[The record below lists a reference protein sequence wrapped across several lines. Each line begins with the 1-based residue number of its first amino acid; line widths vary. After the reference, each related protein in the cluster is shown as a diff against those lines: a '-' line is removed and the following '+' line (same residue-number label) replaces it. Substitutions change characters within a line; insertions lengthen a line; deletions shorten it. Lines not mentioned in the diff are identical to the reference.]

1 MPVLQGNNS
10 TVKPGTETQSGVVRL
25 ATAQETLDGTSTT
38 IASTPAGVSLAIG
51 AVVADAPTSL
61 DTLEELAQ
69 ALNND
74 PSFGVTTLARLDALE
89 AGGSVD
95 IQALQDEL
103 DDTQVGAGLG
113 VDGSYSADPTT
124 VFIYQATSLKNAD
137 KKLDTQLSLVSSAVQ
152 TQGGILS
159 SVQSDLTS
167 LDNQVSTLD
176 ASVST
181 LTSDV
186 ADVVSDVSTLS
197 AIVSA
202 HGDTI
207 SEHTSDIASLESS
220 LATIS
225 TNTSANSNAIA
236 LLDQALSQE
245 IQDRQSAVSVV
256 SGNLMDEI
264 TNREQADQALQTSI
278 NTKASSSDLTALT
291 SRVTIAESDID
302 TLQADVLGLTA
313 GVDLRALETDLQ
325 NEINARVSA
334 DQSLQ
339 ASVTDLNSHHLH
351 SNSYYANDGLVD
363 IQTQVDAIGTSQGK
377 VIYASSGSYG
387 GSTLTLSDKANLAI
401 VAPKVGNTIC
411 ELAGGRGLTIDGT
424 SERIRVANLQ
434 IEGAVTISG
443 TKGRHIFSD
452 CDILGGVSISNVTD
466 STSTFI
472 VFQDCEFS
480 SQNITISNLTNC
492 TVYFNRCN
500 FTNVRV
506 LPTSVASPFL
516 IILSECAGL
525 NSLQTNLLSGV
536 AIVGRTGYSSGTVK
550 VFSTSS
556 NFISALGVETSF
568 TGSYSELRDK
578 PSLVTASTQ
587 LSDSSSLLR
596 TSDKGVAGGVA
607 ELDANGLIPN
617 HHIPPLALSKPYVVN
632 TIADRDALTG
642 INTGDVAIVTSDSTP
657 SNNGNY
663 IYDDTIPSWI
673 ALYNPTA
680 PVNSVN
686 GQTGTITLYTGDI
699 AEGQGAQGES
709 SKLYFTD
716 SRALSASVTSSINT
730 DDKAPTTQVVKTYV
744 TGITDPLDTRL
755 DSVESNIT
763 TFATTT
769 YVDNGL
775 SAKLNASS
783 YTASDVFNKVLSLDG
798 SGSGLEADLLDGFHA
813 SSFVQTTGT
822 QSIAGVKTFS
832 DAPIVPDQSASD
844 NSTKSAN
851 TKYVDS
857 AIASVQANIGASG
870 ALVYKG
876 TYDATANSPSLAL
889 AKKGFFYQ
897 VSVGG
902 TLAGITLTTND
913 QIVFVADVSG
923 GVVQATD
930 FIVIDNTESGL
941 SSGGVALANISNG
954 TTMQAGI
961 YYIYD
966 GSTNIAINVP
976 ARSVTQGTGAI
987 TWLRIRGTGQVT
999 LNATGVSGGEFIV
1012 YADSGTLNGVKS
1024 VVLTKAGEYKL
1035 VCTRRTVSGTVY
1047 AQWDVTVSNDRA
1059 LRTTDDLAE
1068 GTTNKYA
1075 SATNVRALI
1084 SATSPIV
1091 YTQATGVISTTLTQY
1106 TDELAQDA
1114 SASLL
1119 TTGTHTGISYSYND
1133 ASNKID
1139 STVSLSGFSI
1149 NALSD
1154 VDTASVAP
1162 TNGQSLVWES
1172 ASSQWKPGTVS
1183 GGGGGSLP
1191 TIVSTTSNAYVPT
1204 APSSGTLEVT
1214 YLLSPTANGSVTLTN
1229 IVPSVS
1235 NAGMKLNF
1243 KKLTSF
1249 LITVNPS
1256 AGVSIDGLTAGTD
1269 IVQQYACLTIQSTGT
1284 NWIII

>member
-10 TVKPGTETQSGVVRL
+10 TIKPGTETQSGVVRL
-25 ATAQETLDGTSTT
+25 ATAQETLEGTSTT

-74 PSFGVTTLARLDALE
+74 PTFGVTTLARLDALE
-89 AGGSVD
+89 AGSSVD
-95 IQALQDEL
+95 IQALQTEL
-103 DDTQVGAGLG
+103 DATQFGAGLG
-113 VDGSYSADPTT
+113 VNGSYSADLTT
-124 VFIYQATSLKNAD
+124 TYLDLATSLKNAD
-137 KKLDTQLSLVSSAVQ
+137 KILDQVMTTA
-152 TQGGILS
+152 
-159 SVQSDLTS
+159 QSDLTMLS
-167 LDNQVSTLD
+167 VNVSNLG

-181 LTSDV
+181 LTSNV
-186 ADVVSDVSTLS
+186 ANVVSDVSTLS
-197 AIVSA
+197 ATVSA
-202 HGDTI
+202 HGDTL
-207 SEHTSDIASLESS
+207 SEHTIDIASLESS
-220 LATIS
+220 LASIS

-236 LLDQALSQE
+236 LLDQALTQE

-256 SGNLMDEI
+256 SGNLVDEI
-264 TNREQADQALQTSI
+264 ANREQADSALQTSI
-278 NTKASSSDLTALT
+278 NTKASSTDLTNLT
-291 SRVTIAESDID
+291 TRVTTAESEID

-325 NEINARVSA
+325 NEISARVSA
-334 DQSLQ
+334 DQALQ
-339 ASVTDLNSHHLH
+339 ASVTDLNAHHLH
-351 SNSYYANDGLVD
+351 SNSYYANDNVTD
-363 IQTQVDAIGTSQGK
+363 IQTQVDAIGTSQGN
-377 VIYASSGSYG
+377 VIFVSSGSYG
-387 GSTLTLSDKANLAI
+387 GSTLTINNKVNLGIICPNA
-401 VAPKVGNTIC
+401 GNTIC
-411 ELAGGRGLTIDGT
+411 ELAGGRGLSIGGT
-424 SERIRVANLQ
+424 SERVRITNLQ
-434 IEGAVTISG
+434 IEGATSITG
-443 TKGRHIFSD
+443 TKGRHIFQSVQF
-452 CDILGGVSISNVTD
+452 LGGLTIDGVTD
-466 STSTFI
+466 TSSTFMT
-472 VFQDCEFS
+472 FTDCEFA
-480 SQNITISNLTNC
+480 SQNITISNITNC
-492 TVYFNRCN
+492 TIYFNRCS
-500 FTNVRV
+500 FSNVRV
-506 LPTSVASPFL
+506 LPTNVASPFL
-516 IILSECAGL
+516 IILSECSGL
-525 NSLQTNLLSGV
+525 NSLQTNLTSGV
-536 AIVGRTGYSSGTVK
+536 AIVGRTGYSSGIVK

-556 NFISALGVETSF
+556 NYISALGVETAF

-596 TSDKGVAGGVA
+596 TSDKGVANGVA

-632 TIADRDALTG
+632 TLADRDALTG

-680 PVNSVN
+680 PVSSVN
-686 GQTGTITLYTGDI
+686 GQTGTVTLYTGDI
-699 AEGQGAQGES
+699 SEGVGAQGEA

-730 DDKAPTTQVVKTYV
+730 DDKAPTTQAVKLYV
-744 TGITDPLDTRL
+744 TGLTDALDTRL
-755 DSVESNIT
+755 DSVESSIT

-775 SAKLNASS
+775 SAKLNSSS

-844 NSTKSAN
+844 NSTKVAN

-857 AIASVQANIGASG
+857 AISSIQATIGSSG
-870 ALVYKG
+870 TLVYQG
-876 TYDATANSPSLAL
+876 TYNATANTPSLVS

-897 VSVGG
+897 VSVSG
-902 TLAGITLTTND
+902 TLAGINLTTND

-930 FIVIDNTESGL
+930 FIVIDNTESGV
-941 SSGGVALANISNG
+941 SSGGVAVANIGNG
-954 TTMQAGI
+954 GTMQSGI
-961 YYIYD
+961 YYLYD
-966 GSTNIAINVP
+966 GSTNISVNVP
-976 ARSVTQGTGAI
+976 ARAVTQGTGAV

-999 LNATGVSGGEFIV
+999 LTASGVSGGEFIV
-1012 YADSGTLNGVKS
+1012 YADSGTVNGVKS

-1035 VCTRRTVSGTVY
+1035 VCTRRTISGTVY

-1059 LRTTDDLAE
+1059 LRTTDDLVE

-1075 SATNVRALI
+1075 SSTNVRSLI

-1106 TDELAQDA
+1106 TDEMAQDA
-1114 SASLL
+1114 SATLL
-1119 TTGTHTGISYSYND
+1119 TSGTHTGISYSYND

-1139 STVSLSGFSI
+1139 STVSLASFSV

-1162 TNGQSLVWES
+1162 TNGQALVWES

-1191 TIVSTTSNAYVPT
+1191 TIVSTTSNAYVPS
-1204 APSSGTLEVT
+1204 APASGTLEVT
-1214 YLLSPTANGSVTLTN
+1214 YLLSPTANGTVTLTN

-1249 LITVNPS
+1249 LMTINPS
-1256 AGVSIDGLTAGTD
+1256 AGITIDGLTAGTD
-1269 IVQQYACLTIQSTGT
+1269 IIQQYACLTIQSTGT
-1284 NWIII
+1284 SWIII

>member
-74 PSFGVTTLARLDALE
+74 PTFGVTTLARLDALE

-113 VDGSYSADPTT
+113 VDGSYSADNTT
-124 VFIYQATSLKNAD
+124 TYLTQATSLKNAD
-137 KKLDTQLSLVSSAVQ
+137 KRLDTQLAS
-152 TQGGILS
+152 TQS
-159 SVQSDLTS
+159 NLTS
-167 LDNQVSTLD
+167 LS
-176 ASVST
+176 
-181 LTSDV
+181 
-186 ADVVSDVSTLS
+186 SDVSTLS
-197 AIVSA
+197 TNISTLSSDLADAVADISTLTTTVSTQ
-202 HGDTI
+202 GDTLSSHASAI
-207 SEHTSDIASLESS
+207 SDLQGDITTL
-220 LATIS
+220 T
-225 TNTSANSNAIA
+225 
-236 LLDQALSQE
+236 
-245 IQDRQSAVSVV
+245 
-256 SGNLMDEI
+256 
-264 TNREQADQALQTSI
+264 QADQAL
-278 NTKASSSDLTALT
+278 AG
-291 SRVTIAESDID
+291 RVTIAESDID
-302 TLQADVLGLTA
+302 DLQADILNLTA

-325 NEINARVSA
+325 NEINARISA
-334 DQSLQ
+334 DQALDTRLLD
-339 ASVTDLNSHHLH
+339 VEDHHLH

-363 IQTQVDAIGTSQGK
+363 IQNQVDAIGISQGK

-387 GSTLTLSDKANLAI
+387 GSTLTFSNKANLAI

-411 ELAGGRGLTIDGT
+411 ELAGGRGLTIEGT

-452 CDILGGVSISNVTD
+452 CDILGGVSISNTTD

-516 IILSECAGL
+516 ILLSECSGL
-525 NSLQTNLLSGV
+525 NSLQTNLTSGV
-536 AIVGRTGYSSGTVK
+536 AIVGRTGYSSGIVK

-556 NFISALGVETSF
+556 NYISALGVETAF

-596 TSDKGVAGGVA
+596 TSDKGVANGVA

-617 HHIPPLALSKPYVVN
+617 HHIPPLALTKPYVVN

-663 IYDDTIPSWI
+663 IYDSDAPGWI

-876 TYDATANSPSLAL
+876 TYDATANSPSLVL

-897 VSVGG
+897 VSVSG
-902 TLAGITLTTND
+902 TLAGISLTTND

-941 SSGGVALANISNG
+941 SSGGVALANIGNG
-954 TTMQAGI
+954 ATMQAGI

-1139 STVSLSGFSI
+1139 STVSLSSFSI
-1149 NALSD
+1149 DALSD

-1162 TNGQSLVWES
+1162 SNGQALVWES
-1172 ASSQWKPGTVS
+1172 SSSQWKPGTVS
-1183 GGGGGSLP
+1183 GGGGGARITITNKTSNFAITDPVASTVYEEHYTMDSTSATTFTLP
-1191 TIVSTTSNAYVPT
+1191 TAVGNNGLTYHITRINTGAVTVATVSAQTISGLSSVVIPTQWGNLIVRS
-1204 APSSGTLEVT
+1204 
-1214 YLLSPTANGSVTLTN
+1214 NGS
-1229 IVPSVS
+1229 
-1235 NAGMKLNF
+1235 
-1243 KKLTSF
+1243 
-1249 LITVNPS
+1249 
-1256 AGVSIDGLTAGTD
+1256 
-1269 IVQQYACLTIQSTGT
+1269 
-1284 NWIII
+1284 NWIIC